1 MMNDACLVECLEY
14 VALHCYLNGIAGR
27 HGVVSKIKIFT
38 TFRSS
43 VETASGGAKA
53 ASASTGGE

>member
-1 MMNDACLVECLEY
+1 
-14 VALHCYLNGIAGR
+14 VALHSYRYGIAGR
-27 HGVVSKIKIFT
+27 HGAVSGNRIST

-53 ASASTGGE
+53 ASAGMGGEYQNSEK